1 MGKEAT
7 YFAIFIICVVAGAY
21 DVYAMVFLGYEATFS
36 SVLLELAHA
45 TPIVPFLFGVL
56 IGHLFWP
63 QKIEVKEKT

>member
-7 YFAIFIICVVAGAY
+7 YVAIFVICVLAGAY
-21 DVYAMVFLGYEATFS
+21 DVYAMLFLGYESTFS
-36 SVLLELAHA
+36 YVLLDMAHT

-63 QKIEVKEKT
+63 QKIEVKEKP

>member
-7 YFAIFIICVVAGAY
+7 YIAIFLICAVAGAY
-21 DVYAMVFLGYEATFS
+21 DVYAMLFMGYEATFS
-36 SVLLELAHA
+36 AVLLELAHS

-63 QKIEVKEKT
+63 QKIKEKPKP